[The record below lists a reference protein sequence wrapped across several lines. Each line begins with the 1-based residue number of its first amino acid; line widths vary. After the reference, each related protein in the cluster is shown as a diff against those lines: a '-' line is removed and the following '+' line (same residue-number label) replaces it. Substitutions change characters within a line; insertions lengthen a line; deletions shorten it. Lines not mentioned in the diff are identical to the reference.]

1 MIDDAAT
8 RFGEVVE
15 ASVQTLIGQC
25 HRLYVAPP
33 LGTLV
38 RAGDDVYGVVSGI
51 VTSALDPTRRVIA
64 RGADAATES
73 EVYAA
78 HPQLERLLRTDVT
91 IAVVGHRPPPDDAPR
106 RNDGPFAQYLP
117 PLPPRIHTFLYAC
130 SAAEARAFLGLDG
143 GGFDSGGFDSGGLDG
158 ERRGAASVRLD
169 FVSLLIG
176 GGPADD
182 DVLAA
187 ALRRASLAFDAPA
200 AFLLAASRAV
210 AVLLANDTARLNTI
224 LRRLPLDQ
232 S

>member
-15 ASVQTLIGQC
+15 ASVETLIGQC
-25 HRLYVAPP
+25 HRLYEAPP

-38 RAGDDVYGVVSGI
+38 RAGDDVYGIVSGI

-64 RGADAATES
+64 RGADAATEA

-130 SAAEARAFLGLDG
+130 GAAEARAFLGLDG
-143 GGFDSGGFDSGGLDG
+143 GGFDGGGLDG
-158 ERRGAASVRLD
+158 KRGDAASVRLD

-187 ALRRASLAFDAPA
+187 ALRRASLAFDSPA
-200 AFLLAASRAV
+200 EFLLAASRAV

>member
-1 MIDDAAT
+1 MSDDAAT

-15 ASVQTLIGQC
+15 ASVETLIGQC
-25 HRLYVAPP
+25 HRLYEAPP

-91 IAVVGHRPPPDDAPR
+91 IAVVGHRPPPDDASQ

-130 SAAEARAFLGLDG
+130 AAAEARAFLSSDRRGFDG
-143 GGFDSGGFDSGGLDG
+143 GGSDG
-158 ERRGAASVRLD
+158 KRGDAASVRLD

-200 AFLLAASRAV
+200 EFLLAASRGV

>member
-15 ASVQTLIGQC
+15 ASVETLIGQC
-25 HRLYVAPP
+25 HRLYEAPP

-38 RAGDDVYGVVSGI
+38 RAGDDVYGIVSGI

-64 RGADAATES
+64 RGADAATEA

-130 SAAEARAFLGLDG
+130 GAAEARAFLGFDGGSLDG
-143 GGFDSGGFDSGGLDG
+143 GSLDG
-158 ERRGAASVRLD
+158 KRGDAASVRLD

-176 GGPADD
+176 GGPAHD

-200 AFLLAASRAV
+200 EFLLAASRAV

>member
-15 ASVQTLIGQC
+15 ASVETLIGQC
-25 HRLYVAPP
+25 HRLYEAPP

-106 RNDGPFAQYLP
+106 RNSGPFAQYLP
-117 PLPPRIHTFLYAC
+117 PLPPRIHTFLYSC
-130 SAAEARAFLGLDG
+130 GAAEARAFLGLGDG
-143 GGFDSGGFDSGGLDG
+143 GSLDG
-158 ERRGAASVRLD
+158 KRGDAASVRLD

-176 GGPADD
+176 GGPVDD

-187 ALRRASLAFDAPA
+187 ALRRAALAFDAPA
-200 AFLLAASRAV
+200 EFLLAASRVV

>member
-15 ASVQTLIGQC
+15 ASVETLIGQC
-25 HRLYVAPP
+25 HRLYEAPP

-106 RNDGPFAQYLP
+106 RNHGPFAQYLP

-130 SAAEARAFLGLDG
+130 GSAEARAFLGFDG
-143 GGFDSGGFDSGGLDG
+143 GRFD
-158 ERRGAASVRLD
+158 GAFVKLD
-169 FVSLLIG
+169 FVSLLMG

-200 AFLLAASRAV
+200 EFLLAASRAV

>member
-15 ASVQTLIGQC
+15 ASVETLIGQC
-25 HRLYVAPP
+25 HRLYEAPP

-38 RAGDDVYGVVSGI
+38 RAGDDVYGIVSGI

-130 SAAEARAFLGLDG
+130 GAAEARAFLGFDG
-143 GGFDSGGFDSGGLDG
+143 GGFD
-158 ERRGAASVRLD
+158 AASVRLD

-187 ALRRASLAFDAPA
+187 ALRRTSLAFDAPA
-200 AFLLAASRAV
+200 EFLLAASRAV

>member
-15 ASVQTLIGQC
+15 ASVETLIGQC
-25 HRLYVAPP
+25 HRLYEAPP

-91 IAVVGHRPPPDDAPR
+91 IAVVGHRPPADDAPR

-143 GGFDSGGFDSGGLDG
+143 GGFGGGGLDG
-158 ERRGAASVRLD
+158 KRGGAASVRLD

-200 AFLLAASRAV
+200 EFLLAASRAV

>member
-15 ASVQTLIGQC
+15 ASVETLIGQC
-25 HRLYVAPP
+25 HRLYEAPP

-38 RAGDDVYGVVSGI
+38 RAGDDVYGIVSGI

-91 IAVVGHRPPPDDAPR
+91 IAVVGHRPPPDDTPR

-130 SAAEARAFLGLDG
+130 GAAEARAFLGLDG
-143 GGFDSGGFDSGGLDG
+143 GGFDGGGLDRKRG
-158 ERRGAASVRLD
+158 GAASVRLD

-200 AFLLAASRAV
+200 EFLLAASRAV

>member
-15 ASVQTLIGQC
+15 ASVETLIGQC
-25 HRLYVAPP
+25 HRLYEAPP

-38 RAGDDVYGVVSGI
+38 RAGDDVYGIVSGI

-130 SAAEARAFLGLDG
+130 GSAEARAFLGFDG
-143 GGFDSGGFDSGGLDG
+143 GGFD
-158 ERRGAASVRLD
+158 GAFVRLD

-200 AFLLAASRAV
+200 EFLLAASRAV

>member
-15 ASVQTLIGQC
+15 ASVETLIGQC
-25 HRLYVAPP
+25 HRLYEAPP

-38 RAGDDVYGVVSGI
+38 RAGDDVYGIVSGI

-91 IAVVGHRPPPDDAPR
+91 IAVVGHRPPPDGAPR

-130 SAAEARAFLGLDG
+130 GAAEARAFLGLDG
-143 GGFDSGGFDSGGLDG
+143 GGFDGGSLGGK
-158 ERRGAASVRLD
+158 RGGTASVRLD

-200 AFLLAASRAV
+200 EFLLAASRAV

>member
-15 ASVQTLIGQC
+15 ASVETLIGQC
-25 HRLYVAPP
+25 HRLYEAPP

-38 RAGDDVYGVVSGI
+38 RAGDDVYGIVSGI

-91 IAVVGHRPPPDDAPR
+91 ITVVGHRLPPDDALR

-130 SAAEARAFLGLDG
+130 GAAEARAFLSFDG
-143 GGFDSGGFDSGGLDG
+143 GGFDGGSLDG
-158 ERRGAASVRLD
+158 KRGDAASVRLD

-200 AFLLAASRAV
+200 EFLLAASRAV